1 MSVLVLNAEE
11 VKSILTMQDCIGIMS
26 DAFRALEAGES
37 QQPLRSLMW
46 LPSRIGLLGMMP
58 GYTGENNIFGI
69 KSVSVF
75 PENYKRGISS
85 HQGVILLYEGDSG
98 RLIAV
103 LDAEEITAMRTA
115 AVSALATD
123 ILARK
128 EASVMAILGAG
139 VQGHQHLKSISL
151 VRNLSKVAVW
161 DIVDESV
168 KSFIASESSHYDAEI
183 VGAITAEE
191 AVADADIICTV
202 TPAREPIL
210 MRNWVRAGTH
220 VNAVGSC
227 TPHQQELEST
237 LVAQSRLYTDRG
249 ESMFNEPGDFLI
261 PKREGLIT
269 EDHLVGE
276 LGELLTGKAAGRE
289 SDEEITLFK
298 SLGLAIEDLATG
310 YFVYEKAMERNI
322 GTLVDL

>member
-11 VKSILTMQDCIGIMS
+11 VESILTMQDCIDIMS
-26 DAFRALEAGES
+26 DAFQSLEAGES
-37 QQPLRSLMW
+37 VQPLRSLMW
-46 LPSRIGLLGMMP
+46 LPSKKGLLGMMP

-69 KSVSVF
+69 KAVSVF
-75 PENYKRGISS
+75 PENYKKGISS

-98 RLIAV
+98 RLISV

-128 EASVMAILGAG
+128 DANVLAILGAG
-139 VQGHQHLKSISL
+139 VQGHQHFKSVSL

-161 DIVDESV
+161 DIVDESIERFV
-168 KSFIASESSHYDAEI
+168 DSESGRYPAEI
-183 VGAITAEE
+183 VGAETAEE

-210 MRNWVRAGTH
+210 RHAWVKAGTH
-220 VNAVGSC
+220 INAVGAC

-237 LVAQSRLYTDRG
+237 LVAQSRLYTDRR
-249 ESMFNEPGDFLI
+249 ESLFNEPGDFLI
-261 PKREGLIT
+261 PKQEGLIT
-269 EDHLVGE
+269 ENHLVGE
-276 LGELLTGKAAGRE
+276 LGELLTDKAMGRE
-289 SDEEITLFK
+289 SDEDITVFK
-298 SLGLAIEDLATG
+298 SLGLSIEDLATG
-310 YFVYEKAMERNI
+310 HFVYEKAMEKKI
-322 GTLVDL
+322 GTLIDL